1 MSMTEGME
9 REPKEPRKATRQ
21 SAAKLVP
28 VTVIRV
34 TGEGALVEYA
44 ERGEPRRVTIP
55 ANLVRDGKAE
65 DETLEAG
72 VPYGV
77 PWERLET
84 AKVTPASIARALRN
98 AGIWTC
104 EDLRTKQMAAVGALQ
119 AAYRVDVG
127 RLNEFATEFAKEKE
141 AKE

>member
-1 MSMTEGME
+1 MTELME
-9 REPKEPRKATRQ
+9 REPKEPRKPSRQ

-28 VTVIRV
+28 VKVIRV

-44 ERGEPRRVTIP
+44 VKGEPRRVTVP
-55 ANLVRDGKAE
+55 KDLVQEGKAE

-104 EDLRTKQMAAVGALQ
+104 DDLRTKQMAAVGALQ
-119 AAYRVDVG
+119 AVYGVDVG
-127 RLNEFATEFAKEKE
+127 KLNEFATEFAKEARE
-141 AKE
+141 

>member
-1 MSMTEGME
+1 MTEPME
-9 REPKEPRKATRQ
+9 REPTREPRKA
-21 SAAKLVP
+21 SKAKAVP
-28 VTVIRV
+28 VTIIRV

-55 ANLVRDGKAE
+55 ASLVRDGKAE

-72 VPYGV
+72 VPYGI

-104 EDLRTKQMAAVGALQ
+104 DDLRTKQMAAVGALQ
-119 AAYRVDVG
+119 AACRVDVA
-127 RLNEFATEFAKEKE
+127 RLNEFATEFAKE

>member
-1 MSMTEGME
+1 MTEPEAKE
-9 REPKEPRKATRQ
+9 REPRKA
-21 SAAKLVP
+21 SKAKAVP
-28 VTVIRV
+28 VTIIRV

-55 ANLVRDGKAE
+55 ASLVRDGKAE

-72 VPYGV
+72 VPYGI

-104 EDLRTKQMAAVGALQ
+104 EDLSKNPKAAVGALQ
-119 AAYRVDVG
+119 AAYRVDLG
-127 RLNEFATEFAKEKE
+127 RLNAFATEFAKE

>member
-1 MSMTEGME
+1 MTEAME
-9 REPKEPRKATRQ
+9 REPKEPRKA
-21 SAAKLVP
+21 SKAKLVP
-28 VTVIRV
+28 VTTVRV

-44 ERGEPRRVTIP
+44 ARGEPRRVTIP

-104 EDLRTKQMAAVGALQ
+104 DDLRTKQQVAVGALQ

>member
-1 MSMTEGME
+1 MTEPME
-9 REPKEPRKATRQ
+9 HEPREPRKASQ
-21 SAAKLVP
+21 AKPKAVP
-28 VTVIRV
+28 VTVVRV

-44 ERGEPRRVTIP
+44 DRGEPRRVTIP
-55 ANLVRDGKAE
+55 ASLVRDGKAE
-65 DETLEAG
+65 GETLEAG

-104 EDLRTKQMAAVGALQ
+104 DDLRTKQMAAIGALQ
-119 AAYRVDVG
+119 AVYGVDVG
-127 RLNEFATEFAKEKE
+127 KLNTFATEFAKE